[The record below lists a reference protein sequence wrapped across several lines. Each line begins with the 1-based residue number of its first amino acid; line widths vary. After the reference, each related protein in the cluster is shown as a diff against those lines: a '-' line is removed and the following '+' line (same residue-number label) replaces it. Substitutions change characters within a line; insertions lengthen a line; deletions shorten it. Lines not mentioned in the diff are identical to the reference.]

1 MRFDMSPDSPFATA
15 ADLLNNSS
23 SYELAQ
29 IFKTFGEERF
39 SSVLANK
46 IVESRQGKI
55 LGTTGDFREII
66 KEAFP

>member
-1 MRFDMSPDSPFATA
+1 MRFDTGPDSILATA

-23 SYELAQ
+23 AFELTQ
-29 IFKTFGEERF
+29 IFKNFGEERF

-46 IVESRQGKI
+46 VVESRQGKI
-55 LGTTGDFREII
+55 LGTSGDFREVI